1 MSETTTRANEKT
13 ASADEFRHEVR
24 QLKRHVGRLHDDL
37 AGIAEGAGKAAE
49 SGVAA
54 VKEGGRERLAAA
66 KDRSEEVAGTLRGRV
81 VDHLGASLGIAL
93 GVGVLIGIVGPA
105 ILRSKGR
112 SS

>member
-1 MSETTTRANEKT
+1 MSETTMSANDKT
-13 ASADEFRHEVR
+13 ENADEFRREVR
-24 QLKRHVGRLHDDL
+24 QLRRHVGQLHDDL
-37 AGIAEGAGKAAE
+37 AGIARGAGKAAE

-54 VKEGGRERLAAA
+54 VKEGGRERIAAA
-66 KDRSEEVAGTLRGRV
+66 KDRSEEAAGSLRVRIGN
-81 VDHLGASLGIAL
+81 HLGASLGIAL